1 MPEAQHPKLDPEKP
15 DPRLLDAVVPIAAE
29 PGKIASNAAKSSV
42 EPSQAKPTIAK
53 HSRQHYRDAPPPPS
67 SPLPPSRFRAA
78 ISDILRTGFNIAGS
92 KNLRLDE
99 NAESAEIFVL
109 SGIFLTAL
117 IIGGIW
123 ILLQQALEPG
133 I

>member
-1 MPEAQHPKLDPEKP
+1 MPEAQHPKLDPATP
-15 DPRLLDAVVPIAAE
+15 DPLLLDAAAPNPAESGTTTSNTATSIAE
-29 PGKIASNAAKSSV
+29 PNS
-42 EPSQAKPTIAK
+42 AKPTAVK
-53 HSRQHYRDAPPPPS
+53 PSRQHYRDAPPPPS
-67 SPLPPSRFRAA
+67 APRPPSRFRAA
-78 ISDILRTGFNIAGS
+78 ISDILRSGFNLAGS

-133 I
+133 T